1 MMFISVVLGAPVSEA
16 AAVVLA
22 WDPSPDSQ
30 VIGYNIYRSKSLG
43 TFPVSA
49 LNSSLVHETTFT
61 DSSVEWNQIYYYV
74 VTAVNASGQESAPT
88 NTVEGASWLPVYASG
103 SEAVEDYSSQTD
115 SSQPEQPAVEPTPG
129 SPPPSA
135 AANVYTLPSRGAA
148 VTTWTQ
154 DGMRWFEVNGILY
167 IMGYDSDVPVPGDFD
182 GDWQTDVSIYRPGDG
197 TWWILPS
204 SWAYSAYLAYQFGGD
219 YDMPVPDDYDYDGT
233 TDIAV
238 YNYGSGVWS
247 ILTSSSG
254 FTWSY
259 FYYCRLG
266 SRYPSTLRRKQGKKS
281 EFFAT
286 SIRLSCSS

>member
-1 MMFISVVLGAPVSEA
+1 MTGLSKLTLEEKIMSAISIKRARRVTLHCLLMVFISVVLGAPVSEA

-88 NTVEGASWLPVYASG
+88 NAVEGASWLP
-103 SEAVEDYSSQTD
+103 
-115 SSQPEQPAVEPTPG
+115 TPS

-135 AANVYTLPSRGAA
+135 PANVETLPSRGAV

-154 DGMRWFEVNGILY
+154 GGIRWFEVNGILY
-167 IMGYDSDVPVPGDFD
+167 LWGYDSDVPVPGDFD
-182 GDWQTDVSIYRPGDG
+182 GDGQTDISIYRPGDG
-197 TWWILPS
+197 MWWILPS
-204 SWAYSAYLAYQFGGD
+204 SWSYSSYLTYQFGGND

-238 YNYGSGVWS
+238 YNYASGVWS
-247 ILTSSSG
+247 ILTSSSS

-259 FYYCRLG
+259 FYY
-266 SRYPSTLRRKQGKKS
+266 
-281 EFFAT
+281 
-286 SIRLSCSS
+286 